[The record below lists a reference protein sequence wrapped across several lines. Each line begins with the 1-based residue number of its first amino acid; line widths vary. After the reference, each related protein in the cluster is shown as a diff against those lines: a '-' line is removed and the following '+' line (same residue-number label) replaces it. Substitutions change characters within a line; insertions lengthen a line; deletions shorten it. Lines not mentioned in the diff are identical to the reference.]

1 MLEGRC
7 RKCEARYY
15 GWALR
20 NPECQ
25 NCPECG
31 GRLEILE
38 SSGTVFQGHSPTV
51 IDENVLNEIL
61 DILEKSDKD
70 RGKKVRG

>member
-7 RKCEARYY
+7 RKCGARYY

-31 GRLEILE
+31 GLLEILE
-38 SSGTVFQGHSPTV
+38 ISGTVFQGHSPIV

-61 DILEKSDKD
+61 DILEKSDYDPEKGD
-70 RGKKVRG
+70 N